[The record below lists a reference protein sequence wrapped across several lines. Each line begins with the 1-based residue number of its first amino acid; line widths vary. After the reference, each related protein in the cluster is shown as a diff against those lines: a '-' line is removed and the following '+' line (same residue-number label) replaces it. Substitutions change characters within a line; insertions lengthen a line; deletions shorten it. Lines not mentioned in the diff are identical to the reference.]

1 MQTSAQGVRPLGSI
15 PWDVADVDRAHVEF
29 RRSRD
34 PALRQSLVETY
45 RPLAQCL
52 ARRHV
57 RHREP
62 HADLMQCAL
71 LALVLALDRFDP
83 ARGVKFTTYAWVT
96 ISGEL
101 KRHYRDNTWLVHV
114 PRSLQE
120 QFAATT
126 LAEDTLLLELG
137 RRPTTSE
144 IAERTGTNEE
154 QVRGALDLLLAYFPA
169 SLDAPSDDGTI
180 QLGELSGAED
190 GGFDVVDDREVLA
203 PLLKRLPLREQRIL
217 HLRFVEGMT
226 QLQIGRLV
234 GLGQMQ
240 VSRLLAS
247 SLASLRE
254 WMEVQPA

>member
-1 MQTSAQGVRPLGSI
+1 
-15 PWDVADVDRAHVEF
+15 
-29 RRSRD
+29 
-34 PALRQSLVETY
+34 
-45 RPLAQCL
+45 
-52 ARRHV
+52 
-57 RHREP
+57 
-62 HADLMQCAL
+62 MQCAL
-71 LALVLALDRFDP
+71 LALILALDRFDP
-83 ARGVKFTTYAWVT
+83 ERGVKFTTYAWVT

-114 PRSLQE
+114 PRALQE

-144 IAERTGTNEE
+144 IAERTGANEQ
-154 QVRGALDLLLAYFPA
+154 QVRSSLDLLLAYFPA
-169 SLDAPSDDGTI
+169 SLDAPGDDGTI
-180 QLGELSGAED
+180 QLGALSGGED
-190 GGFDVVDDREVLA
+190 GGFDLVDDREVLT

-226 QLQIGRLV
+226 QLQIGGLV
-234 GLGQMQ
+234 GLSQMQ

-254 WMEVQPA
+254 WMEVRPA